1 MRARRGY
8 TMVEL
13 LVAMALT
20 GIVVGMAAQW
30 VVHEA
35 RSRARTDRG
44 IDADEAV
51 ALFRNGLFQD
61 IHRGRVLR
69 LDRERLLVAHPGPD
83 GTADTIE
90 WRIEAGSLSRTFGGN
105 TTRPL
110 SLLRDAE
117 ISWEPAPLPSSAE
130 IFGSPWWALDRDQD
144 GAIGPDEI
152 DSVGSILVHVLGEV
166 PVPPGMPAGRESLT
180 VAIPT
185 AGL

>member
-1 MRARRGY
+1 
-8 TMVEL
+8 MVEL

-20 GIVVGMAAQW
+20 GIVVAMVAQW

-35 RSRARTDRG
+35 RARARVDRG
-44 IDADEAV
+44 IDADETI

-69 LDRERLLVAHPGPD
+69 LERERLLVAHPGPD
-83 GTADTIE
+83 GSGDTIV
-90 WRIEAGSLSRTFGGN
+90 WRIDDGSLSRSFGGAAS
-105 TTRPL
+105 RPL
-110 SLLRDAE
+110 ALLREAG
-117 ISWEPAPLPSSAE
+117 ISWEPAPLPSSGA

-152 DSVGSILVHVLGEV
+152 DSVGSILVHILGEV
-166 PVPPGMPAGRESLT
+166 PTAPGLPARRESLT